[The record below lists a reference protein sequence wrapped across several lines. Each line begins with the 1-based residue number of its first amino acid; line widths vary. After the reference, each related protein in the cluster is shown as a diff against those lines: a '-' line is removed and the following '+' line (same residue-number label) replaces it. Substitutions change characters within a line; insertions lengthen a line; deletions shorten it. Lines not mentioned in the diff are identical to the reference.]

1 MKSQLLKSK
10 DPFKRLIS
18 VLMGLGI
25 FIIAISCTNSAT
37 EKETDEG
44 EDVAETV
51 ALTPVEEGR
60 EWYLSY
66 CTMCHGEDGKGK
78 GVLADS
84 LRQPPLDLTTITL
97 RRGEFSSELMAK
109 IIAGVEEVPGHSTGD
124 MPAWFETFK
133 ESENITSEVV
143 LNEKIDHIVAYL
155 KSIQLTE
162 WPEDE

>member
-1 MKSQLLKSK
+1 MKNQLIQPKH
-10 DPFKRLIS
+10 PFRLLIT
-18 VLMGLGI
+18 VLIGLGI
-25 FIIAISCTNSAT
+25 FVIALSCSNSAT
-37 EKETDEG
+37 EKTTDEMD
-44 EDVAETV
+44 EVAETI

-124 MPAWFETFK
+124 MPAWLETFK
-133 ESENITSEVV
+133 ASENITSEVV

-162 WPEDE
+162 WPED

>member
-1 MKSQLLKSK
+1 MKSQLLKSQHPSK
-10 DPFKRLIS
+10 YLIS
-18 VLMGLGI
+18 ILMGLGL
-25 FIIAISCTNSAT
+25 FFMVISCTNSAT
-37 EKETDEG
+37 EKTTDEG
-44 EDVAETV
+44 DEVAETV

-60 EWYLSY
+60 EWYISY

-97 RRGEFSSELMAK
+97 RRGEFSKKLMAK
-109 IIAGVEEVPGHSTGD
+109 IIAGVEDVPGHSTGD

-133 ESENITSEVV
+133 ASEGITDEAV

-155 KSIQLTE
+155 ESIQMKE
-162 WPEDE
+162 WPGE